1 MNVASL
7 ELCKEL
13 YELSGWSNTEFY
25 YKEFAGHPEVI
36 HHLSHLMAGLVSVH
50 PAYDLG
56 FLLRKLPRVLGT
68 IGANEGWLQITP
80 RDERDHSG
88 WLAHYGYV
96 AGEGHHGFLY
106 ADWAQTLA
114 ATPEDAAA
122 QLCIA
127 LFKEGVLQP

>member
-7 ELCKEL
+7 ELSRTL
-13 YELSGWSNTEFY
+13 FELSGWEANFAYNTY
-25 YKEFAGHPEVI
+25 TGNVVKRFAKFDPAI
-36 HHLSHLMAGLVSVH
+36 I